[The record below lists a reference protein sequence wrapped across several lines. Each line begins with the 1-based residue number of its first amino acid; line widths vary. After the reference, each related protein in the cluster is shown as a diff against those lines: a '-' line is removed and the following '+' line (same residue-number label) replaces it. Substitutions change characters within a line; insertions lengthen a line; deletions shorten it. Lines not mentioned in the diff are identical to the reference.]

1 MSKDR
6 ETDRNVGWG
15 RSDKQIFSIPDG
27 ATGANVAPVDL
38 GRNYAYVVIKC
49 TDAQRIQATT
59 TLGAQVGYDADDALV
74 DLYEQNNP
82 GTKWASGN
90 LPTSGTF
97 GCLLVHAFGAQRV
110 RLVLSKA
117 ASGGAVPFEVY
128 GIAESVQG

>member
-15 RSDKQIFSIPDG
+15 RSDKQIFSIPNG
-27 ATGANVAPVDL
+27 ATGANVAPVDF
-38 GRNYAYVVIKC
+38 GRNYAYAVIKC
-49 TDAQRIQATT
+49 TDAQYIQATT

-74 DLYEQNNP
+74 DLYERDTP
-82 GTKWASGN
+82 GTKWAGN

-97 GCLLVHAFGAQRV
+97 GFMLLHAFGVQRI

>member
-15 RSDKQIFSIPDG
+15 RSDKQAFSIPDG
-27 ATGANVAPVDL
+27 ATGANVAAVDL
-38 GRNYAYVVIKC
+38 GRNYAYIVIKC
-49 TDAQRIQATT
+49 TDASHIQATT

-74 DLYEQNNP
+74 TLYEQNDP
-82 GTKWASGN
+82 GAIWASSN

-97 GCLLVHAFGAQRV
+97 GSLLVYAFGAQRV